1 MKARLLDAAVALALL
16 GVASPASA
24 DIIDVTFSG
33 AVKIP
38 FNLLNA
44 TFFTL
49 TGQSVPY
56 SSLQADAYTTT
67 FVINTGFGSSQTS
80 PTGTKYVDDILRPS
94 ITFDGFGT
102 YRPIYGSSTI
112 FIGNDGSVQ
121 VNVSGGDTV
130 FDLTSRGG
138 FFQTGP
144 CPGSPC
150 GFLSAETETVTD
162 PSVPVPGP
170 AVGAGLPGLV
180 LAGGGLLAWRRR
192 RGSQA
197 AW

>member
-56 SSLQADAYTTT
+56 SLYDHICHQ
-67 FVINTGFGSSQTS
+67 
-80 PTGTKYVDDILRPS
+80 
-94 ITFDGFGT
+94 
-102 YRPIYGSSTI
+102 YRLWI
-112 FIGNDGSVQ
+112 
-121 VNVSGGDTV
+121 
-130 FDLTSRGG
+130 
-138 FFQTGP
+138 
-144 CPGSPC
+144 
-150 GFLSAETETVTD
+150 VTD
-162 PSVPVPGP
+162 I
-170 AVGAGLPGLV
+170 AD
-180 LAGGGLLAWRRR
+180 RHEIC
-192 RGSQA
+192 
-197 AW
+197 